1 MLAAA
6 DSITTI
12 YQMRLQL
19 YPVHAVAICLP
30 TKLTGFGSFVAS
42 NLLHNVSPWCGFF
55 VFFPLKLCWWW
66 SDLLSGRCDA
76 PSKPVFSKTSRIE
89 HDSEWKQQTSG
100 STHVFLDGGMKTF
113 QQLHHSFCTENPLM
127 FLRMS
132 YGDLKFQGL
141 RVQGEAWLS
150 YFLHKNPLFH
160 TSAVTNCYRVW
171 ECNAYYDDGQ
181 CAAAGGWDNGASY
194 RPLVGIAFGVLKD
207 PKWRFTLM
215 FSIIW
220 ST

>member
-30 TKLTGFGSFVAS
+30 TKLTGFGAFVAS
-42 NLLHNVSPWCGFF
+42 NLTHKVSPWCGFF

-89 HDSEWKQQTSG
+89 HDSDWKQQTSG
-100 STHVFLDGGMKTF
+100 STHVFFGWG
-113 QQLHHSFCTENPLM
+113 HE
-127 FLRMS
+127 
-132 YGDLKFQGL
+132 DL
-141 RVQGEAWLS
+141 S
-150 YFLHKNPLFH
+150 
-160 TSAVTNCYRVW
+160 
-171 ECNAYYDDGQ
+171 
-181 CAAAGGWDNGASY
+181 AAASFLLYRKSTHVFEDELWWFEVSGLKGSGWSMTVIFPSQKPSLPFCY
-194 RPLVGIAFGVLKD
+194 KLL
-207 PKWRFTLM
+207 
-215 FSIIW
+215 
-220 ST
+220 